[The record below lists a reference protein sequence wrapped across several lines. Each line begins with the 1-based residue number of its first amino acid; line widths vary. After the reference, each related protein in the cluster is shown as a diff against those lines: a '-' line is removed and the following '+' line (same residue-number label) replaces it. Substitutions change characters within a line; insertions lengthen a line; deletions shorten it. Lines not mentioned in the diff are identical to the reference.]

1 MVKHICS
8 THQLPTSKT
17 MSSRPDTV
25 TVHPSRIEPLYIY
38 LGVLFAVSI
47 YAASNPLQNL
57 YNRWTNPTTGD
68 VDENKRAANV
78 ARSRSK
84 MQQKLNQT
92 KTKKKVKKEQHQHEQ
107 EPLEPR
113 VVSLRNRGAT
123 IKKKRN
129 SSSSNNNNSSNNSSS
144 NNSSS
149 NNNNNARQTQLD
161 SFYAASLQA
170 SEELPSSSTSSS
182 FSSSTSSS
190 SLPRSAIR
198 SRQDHAYKESLRQ
211 DHENRKRDEQK
222 SDQEMQRAIQESMEE
237 AKRQQSL
244 QEEQRQI
251 ELLQSHI
258 PPVPDE
264 ANEAS
269 GRIKK
274 IQFRFASGKTINR
287 TFLVSCTLGQVR
299 SYVQYELYGMENEL
313 IQCTMSTTYPRKTYG
328 KMEDAMTLEESELF
342 KGGAKRISL
351 MVQDINA

>member
-1 MVKHICS
+1 
-8 THQLPTSKT
+8 

-25 TVHPSRIEPLYIY
+25 TVHPSKMEPLYIY
-38 LGVLFAVSI
+38 LGVLLVVGM

-57 YNRWTNPTTGD
+57 YYRWTNPTTSD

-84 MQQKLNQT
+84 MQQKLNQA
-92 KTKKKVKKEQHQHEQ
+92 KTKKKEKKEQHQQHEQ

-113 VVSLRNRGAT
+113 VVSLRNRGAN
-123 IKKKRN
+123 IAKKR
-129 SSSSNNNNSSNNSSS
+129 SSSSTNNSNNSSTNNNSSTT
-144 NNSSS
+144 
-149 NNNNNARQTQLD
+149 NNNNTTTNNARQTQLD

-182 FSSSTSSS
+182 SSSP
-190 SLPRSAIR
+190 LPRSAIR

-237 AKRQQSL
+237 AKRQQLL
-244 QEEQRQI
+244 QDEQRQI

-299 SYVQYELYGMENEL
+299 AYVQYELYGMENEL

>member
-8 THQLPTSKT
+8 THQPPTSKT

-25 TVHPSRIEPLYIY
+25 TVHPSKIEPLYIY
-38 LGVLFAVSI
+38 LGVLLVVGM

-57 YNRWTNPTTGD
+57 YYRWTNPTTSD

-84 MQQKLNQT
+84 MQQKLNQA
-92 KTKKKVKKEQHQHEQ
+92 KTKKKEKKEQHQQNEQ

-113 VVSLRNRGAT
+113 VVSLRNRGAN
-123 IKKKRN
+123 IAKKR
-129 SSSSNNNNSSNNSSS
+129 SSSSTNNSNNSSTNNNSSTT
-144 NNSSS
+144 
-149 NNNNNARQTQLD
+149 NNNNTTTNNARQTQLD

-182 FSSSTSSS
+182 SSP
-190 SLPRSAIR
+190 LPRSAIR

-237 AKRQQSL
+237 AKRQQLL
-244 QEEQRQI
+244 QDEQRQI

-299 SYVQYELYGMENEL
+299 AYVQYELYGMENEL